1 MAHFSG
7 DNMHTPLMKLGDIAD
22 IRSGYTLR
30 EAITPASKGDV
41 HVLQIKDL
49 ELDWQWDRK
58 VLPAIIWEQNAPPPL
73 LEQGQIVVA
82 ARGNRNAA
90 FVYRGDIPVVATN
103 QFLIITLKQKE
114 SEFIPEY
121 LGWILNHPMI
131 QQQFQ
136 RSGSNIQLIT
146 KAALMNVSLPVPA
159 PEIQH
164 QISQLQR
171 IWAHEDGLIKKLQD
185 NRRQLEVGILQ
196 RLIKD

>member
-1 MAHFSG
+1 
-7 DNMHTPLMKLGDIAD
+7 
-22 IRSGYTLR
+22 
-30 EAITPASKGDV
+30 
-41 HVLQIKDL
+41 
-49 ELDWQWDRK
+49 
-58 VLPAIIWEQNAPPPL
+58 
-73 LEQGQIVVA
+73 
-82 ARGNRNAA
+82 
-90 FVYRGDIPVVATN
+90 
-103 QFLIITLKQKE
+103 
-114 SEFIPEY
+114 
-121 LGWILNHPMI
+121 
-131 QQQFQ
+131 